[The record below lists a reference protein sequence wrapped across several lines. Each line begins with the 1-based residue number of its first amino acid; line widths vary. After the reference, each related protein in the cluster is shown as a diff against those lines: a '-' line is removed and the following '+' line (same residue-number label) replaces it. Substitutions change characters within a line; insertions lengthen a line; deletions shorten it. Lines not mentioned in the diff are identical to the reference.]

1 MIPLIST
8 MVEDSSDREY
18 MIELYQTYEKLM
30 YFTANRFTSNYADI
44 EDIVQDSVIKLIH
57 KVETLR
63 GLERCR
69 LTGYIVSTVRNTAI
83 NHLKSEGIINKHTDR
98 DSGDLDEIETLA
110 LPLDELMVL
119 AERQDALISVWGCI
133 SETDRYLLEGRYI
146 LELTNAEMA
155 LHLGCKESSI
165 RMKLTRARR
174 NALKMLVERK
184 GADLFDK
191 A

>member
-1 MIPLIST
+1 MKPLISI
-8 MVEDSSDREY
+8 MLEASSDREY

-83 NHLKSEGIINKHTDR
+83 NHLKSEGIINKHTYR

-119 AERQDALISVWGCI
+119 AERQDALISVWDCI

-155 LHLGCKESSI
+155 LHLECKESSI